1 LTLAQFTDS
10 QYTNQPSL
18 ATINSNVAYALGY
31 SGLGVTVGI
40 VDSGINPNNAAF
52 SGAIVGGYNAFSG
65 LTGVNNLT
73 DYSSQSYHG
82 TFTASEIVARRG
94 NGGYFQGLAYNSNLV
109 AGAGIGGASDAQT
122 AAALNYV
129 SSQGVKVINNSW
141 GYASSYS
148 YATIAA
154 AAPLTITAIKN
165 ALANNIAMVFSAGND
180 GTAQPGPLS
189 LIPYNNPSISGV
201 GGFIVAA
208 ASTVDGLYMARAS
221 GTGGNGVAYTN
232 YCGVTMSYCI
242 TAPGGIIAA
251 TYTNGT
257 TLSSAN
263 LSGIDSRPV
272 IGING
277 ASNSNTITGTTIDV
291 GTSMAAPFV
300 TGAVALVAEAFPWMN
315 NTQLATSV
323 LTTGSSATTPNAISG
338 RGLLNVGKAV
348 QGPGIFESDFTAN
361 TSGNNS
367 TFGNNISGNYGLI
380 KSGLGTLSL
389 TGTNT
394 YLGTTTVS
402 GGVLQ
407 LGSGGSIGTFGV
419 GSVIDNSYIYL
430 NRSNNFLIS
439 NLISGSGLIK
449 TIGLGGVTLS
459 STNTFSG
466 GIEVDSGSSL
476 TISNSSQLGTGS
488 LSLVGTPTTT
498 ATLNITASTTISNA
512 ISVAYDPTFNIS
524 SGTTTTV
531 SSVIS
536 DGTAPGDLVVNGA
549 GTLQLQGVNTYT
561 GVTTISNGA
570 TLALNGAGSIAS
582 SNSIANNGTF
592 DIGTTTSGASITSLS
607 GSGVTTLGSK
617 SLTLTNASGTYSG
630 AISGTGGLITSGGS
644 ETLTGTNTYTG
655 STVINSG
662 ASIALSGSG
671 SISNSSSVTNS
682 GTFNIAGT
690 SSGVSIKSLNG
701 SGITILGSN
710 TLNLSVASNTYSG
723 VISGTGGLTVS
734 GGTETI
740 SGTNVFTGL
749 TTINSGASIAL
760 SGSGSI
766 ATSSG
771 IANNG
776 TFDISGT
783 TSGAS
788 ISTMSG
794 SGGTIL
800 GTKAL
805 TLTNASNTYSGVISG
820 SGGFTVAGGT
830 ETLSGTNSYTGVTNI
845 NSGAVLALTGNG
857 SISNSSQIIDN
868 GTLDISNTNSGTSII
883 TLSGSGTTILGS
895 KTLTILQAPSSY
907 TGTFSGTG
915 GITVASGTQQIT
927 GTNTFTGST
936 TINNGSAINLVNLGS
951 IANSSSLANNGTFD
965 ISSTTSGTSLQSMSG
980 TGSTVLGSKTLTLT
994 NSNDTYS
1001 GAISGTG
1008 GLTVSGGNQTLTG
1021 VNNFSGSTLV
1031 SSGATISLSG
1041 GGSIANS
1048 SSVTNNGTLNIAN
1061 TTTGASLTTISGS
1074 GTTILGNKQL
1084 TITNG
1089 SSTYSGVLTGTGTF
1103 SVNGGSIALSG
1114 VNTYSGGTN
1123 ISTGST
1129 LSITGTGAIAS
1140 SIGVNNTGIFDI
1152 SSASS
1157 VVSIKDLSGSGS
1169 TLLGSN
1175 SLNLTGATSTY
1186 SGTASGA
1193 GGITISSGSSQ
1204 LAGSNTYTGATT
1216 ISSGATLALT
1226 GNGNIGTSSGLT
1238 NNGSLDISTT
1248 TSGTSIKSLSG
1259 IGTTALGS
1267 KTLTLSNAS
1276 GTYSGVLS
1284 GTGGLTITSGTE
1296 TLSGNNSFSGPTTI
1310 NSGATL
1316 IIGSGNSLGTGSL
1329 QLVGSLTTS
1338 ANINITSS
1346 TTITNPITVAFDPTF
1361 NISPGTTTT
1370 VSSII
1375 SDGGAP
1381 GDVVV
1386 TGGGTLVL
1394 QGVNTYTGSTT
1405 INAGSSLALSGSG
1418 STSASS
1424 GLINNGVLDISATN
1438 TGTSIITISGSGT
1451 TSLGSKTLSLTNAS
1465 DTYSGIIAGTGG
1477 LTISG
1482 GTETL
1487 TGTSTYSGLTNVNQ
1501 GATLLISGNGSI
1513 GNSSSVINAG
1523 TLNFTG
1529 KNTNVSLGG
1538 SYTQTNTGNLWL
1550 NFSPTNNQTLSIA
1563 GAANV
1568 NGGLNLIAAAG
1579 SYSKGSYLLISSSNF
1594 TGNFSNFSTNLG
1606 SFTTLGYLLSYD
1618 NLNVYLKLIP
1628 NLGDTQT
1635 SVQQLS
1641 NGLQSTYT
1649 FQTAAI
1655 NIGLTYDCNL
1665 FDENSICLST
1675 GGRYTRVNTGDNGNN
1690 ALLIGAYKLNENF
1703 RLGAYLDQN
1712 LNPSNL
1718 ASGINLGNSNPL
1730 FGIFGVWNER
1740 SEQLGYSVRLA
1751 AGYGDRD
1758 LTTTRQINGTSEAG
1772 SGSTR
1777 LNAQSAL
1784 VEGSYTFPVYEQ
1796 WMATPYLGIRYTKVA
1811 SSAYNEQGSST
1822 VTTPLY
1828 YDALIEETTT
1838 TLAGIRVRGILANR
1852 IGLFGSIGAEQD
1864 INNHGDN
1871 YSASGINGLNP
1882 ITLNPNIQKTRA
1894 VATVGSYYEIDKT
1907 QRLSFNMIYRQ
1918 EAFQSTNTL
1927 SSLLAYTVGF

>member
-1 LTLAQFTDS
+1 MNIPKFNLRKCLLAYCLFFVSSLTLAQFTDS

-31 SGLGVTVGI
+31 SGLGVTVGV

-52 SGAIVGGYNAFSG
+52 SGAIVGGYNAFTGLSG
-65 LTGVNNLT
+65 VSNLR
-73 DYSSQSYHG
+73 DYDTNYHG
-82 TFTASEIVARRG
+82 SFTASEIAARRG

-109 AGAGIGGASDAQT
+109 IGAGIGGASDAQT

-141 GYASSYS
+141 ATVSSYS
-148 YATIAA
+148 YATFAV
-154 AAPLTITAIKN
+154 AAPLTLSAIKN
-165 ALANNIAMVFSAGND
+165 ALANNVALVFAAGND
-180 GTAQPGPLS
+180 GTPQPSPQS
-189 LIPYNNPSISGV
+189 LIPYNNPSIAAM
-201 GGFIVAA
+201 GGFIAVA
-208 ASTVDGLYMARAS
+208 ASTVNGLYMA
-221 GTGGNGVAYTN
+221 TYTN
-232 YCGVTMSYCI
+232 YCGNAMLYCI
-242 TAPGGIIAA
+242 TAPGGLIG
-251 TYTNGT
+251 YD
-257 TLSSAN
+257 
-263 LSGIDSRPV
+263 SGV
-272 IGING
+272 VGING
-277 ASNSNTITGTTIDV
+277 SQNLNTLAGIQYLQ

-315 NTQLATSV
+315 NTQLATSI
-323 LTTGSSATTPNAISG
+323 LTTGSNATSPNVISG

-348 QGPGIFESDFTAN
+348 QGPGIFESNFTAN
-361 TSGNNS
+361 TSGYNS
-367 TFGNNISGNYGLI
+367 TFGNNISGSYGLI

-407 LGSGGSIGTFGV
+407 LGSGGSTGTFGT

-430 NRSNNFLIS
+430 NRSSNFLIS
-439 NLISGSGLIK
+439 NLISGTGLIES
-449 TIGLGGVTLS
+449 IGLGGVTLS
-459 STNTFSG
+459 GSNTFSG
-466 GIEVDSGSSL
+466 GIEVSAGSAL
-476 TISNSSQLGTGS
+476 TISNSSQLGSGS

-498 ATLNITASTTISNA
+498 ATLNVTASTTISNA
-512 ISVAYDPTFNIS
+512 ISVTYDPTFNIS
-524 SGTTTTV
+524 SGVTTTV
-531 SSVIS
+531 ASVIS
-536 DGTAPGDLVVNGA
+536 DGSAPGDVVVSGL

-561 GVTTISNGA
+561 GVTTINSGG
-570 TLALNGAGSIAS
+570 TLALDGFGSVAS
-582 SNSIANNGTF
+582 SSNISNNGTF
-592 DIGTTTSGASITSLS
+592 NVSTTSSGASITSLS

-617 SLTLTNASGTYSG
+617 TLTLTNASGTYSG
-630 AISGTGGLITSGGS
+630 AISGTGGLTVSGGT

-655 STVINSG
+655 STGINSG

-671 SISNSSSVTNS
+671 SISNSNSIINS
-682 GTFNIAGT
+682 GTLNISGT
-690 SSGVSIKSLNG
+690 SSGATIKSLSGVG
-701 SGITILGSN
+701 STVLGSN
-710 TLNLSVASNTYSG
+710 TLTLSIASNTYSG
-723 VISGTGGLTVS
+723 GISGTGGLTVS
-734 GGTETI
+734 GGTETL
-740 SGTNVFTGL
+740 SGTNTYSGL
-749 TTINSGASIAL
+749 TTINSGAAIAL
-760 SGSGSI
+760 SGSGAI

-820 SGGFTVAGGT
+820 SGGFTVASGT

-857 SISNSSQIIDN
+857 SISNSSQIVDN
-868 GTLDISNTNSGTSII
+868 GTLDISNTTSGTSII
-883 TLSGSGTTILGS
+883 ALSGSGTTILGS

-927 GTNTFTGST
+927 GTNTFTGVT

-965 ISSTTSGTSLQSMSG
+965 ISSTTSGTSLKSMSG

-994 NSNDTYS
+994 NSGDTYS

-1031 SSGATISLSG
+1031 SLGATISLSG
-1041 GGSIANS
+1041 SGSISNS
-1048 SSVTNNGTLNIAN
+1048 SGVTNNGTLNIAN

-1074 GTTILGNKQL
+1074 GTTILGSKQL

-1103 SVNGGSIALSG
+1103 SVNGGSIALG
-1114 VNTYSGGTN
+1114 GINTYSGATN

-1129 LSITGTGAIAS
+1129 LSITGNGAITS

-1152 SSASS
+1152 SSASGM
-1157 VVSIKDLSGSGS
+1157 VSIKDLSGSGS
-1169 TLLGSN
+1169 TLLGGN

-1193 GGITISSGSSQ
+1193 GGITLVSGTSQ
-1204 LAGSNTYTGATT
+1204 LSGANTYTGATT

-1226 GNGNIGTSSGLT
+1226 GNGSIGTSSILT
-1238 NNGSLDISTT
+1238 NNGSLDISAS
-1248 TSGTSIKSLSG
+1248 TSGASIKSISG
-1259 IGTTALGS
+1259 SGTTALGS

-1276 GTYSGVLS
+1276 GIYSGVLS
-1284 GTGGLTITSGTE
+1284 GTGGLTITSGSE

-1346 TTITNPITVAFDPTF
+1346 TTITNPISVAFDPTF

-1405 INAGSSLALSGSG
+1405 INAGSSLGLSGSG
-1418 STSASS
+1418 SFSASS

-1451 TSLGSKTLSLTNAS
+1451 TSLGSKTLTLTNAA
-1465 DTYSGIIAGTGG
+1465 DTYSGVIAGTGG

-1487 TGTSTYSGLTNVNQ
+1487 TGTSTYSGFTNVNQ
-1501 GATLLISGNGSI
+1501 GATLLLSGNGSI
-1513 GNSSSVINAG
+1513 GNSSSVVNAG

-1538 SYTQTNTGNLWL
+1538 NYTQTSTGNLWL

-1568 NGGLNLIAAAG
+1568 NGGLNLIATAG
-1579 SYSKGSYLLISSSNF
+1579 SYSKGSYLLISSSNL

-1618 NLNVYLKLIP
+1618 NLNVYLLLIP

-1649 FQTAAI
+1649 LQTAAI

-1690 ALLIGAYKLNENF
+1690 ALLIGAYKLNSNF

-1718 ASGINLGNSNPL
+1718 ASGINLGNTNPL

-1740 SEQLGYSVRLA
+1740 PEQLGYSVRVA

-1758 LTTTRQINGTSEAG
+1758 LTITRQINGTSEAG

-1777 LNAQSAL
+1777 LNTQAAII
-1784 VEGSYTFPVYEQ
+1784 EGSYTFPVYEQ

-1811 SSAYNEQGSST
+1811 SSAYNEQGSSS
-1822 VTTPLY
+1822 VTTPLH
-1828 YDALIEETTT
+1828 YDALIEESTTA
-1838 TLAGIRVRGILANR
+1838 LAGVRVSGIVASS

-1882 ITLNPNIQKTRA
+1882 ITLNPSIQKTRA
-1894 VATVGSYYEIDKT
+1894 VASLGSYYEIDKA

-1927 SSLLAYTVGF
+1927 SSLLTYTVGF